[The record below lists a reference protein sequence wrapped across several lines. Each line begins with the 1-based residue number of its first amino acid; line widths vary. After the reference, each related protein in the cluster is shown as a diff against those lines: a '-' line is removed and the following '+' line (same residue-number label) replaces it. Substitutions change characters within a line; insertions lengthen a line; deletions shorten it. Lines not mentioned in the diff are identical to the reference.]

1 MLRLET
7 FGGLRLTDAAGGLV
21 ATPRRRLALLALLA
35 SAGERGLTR
44 DKLVGV
50 LWPES
55 PGENA
60 RHALEQLLYS
70 LRRQFPEE
78 VVLGPDPLRL
88 NPAVITSDVAEFQH
102 ALTHGAL
109 SAAAGLH
116 RGPFLDG
123 FFLSDAPEFEQW
135 VEAERARLA
144 SEHAGALYR
153 LAKDAGSAEHHTV
166 EIDWW
171 RRLATL
177 DPLSER
183 TALGLAQ
190 ALARAGDWAGALHHA
205 KAYEALVR
213 QELAVPPTPQV
224 TAFIERI
231 RAEHERNARPA
242 AVGLRAPDTPAERYR
257 IERELGHSALAT
269 VFLAHDLKHDRL
281 VALKLLRPEVASATE
296 TKRFLREI
304 SILAGLHHP
313 HILHLYDS
321 GMLALA
327 GRPAAPFFVMPYV
340 RGESLRARLAREV
353 QLPLASALQ
362 IACEVADALAYAHG
376 EGVVHRDIKPE
387 NILLQ
392 EGHALVA
399 DFGIARALGSAG
411 GERLSLS
418 GVTLGTPGYMSPEQA
433 GAAQLDG
440 RSDIYSLACV
450 LYEMLAG
457 EPPFTGR
464 TAQIVLA
471 RQAADPV
478 PALRTVCPTVP
489 ASVERAVMRALAKTP
504 AERFATAAEF
514 ASALANR

>member
-7 FGGLRLTDAAGGLV
+7 FGGLRLTNAAGGQV
-21 ATPRRRLALLALLA
+21 TTARRRLALLALLA

-44 DKLVGV
+44 DKLVGF

-60 RHALEQLLYS
+60 KHALEQLLYS
-70 LRRQFPEE
+70 VRRQCPEE
-78 VVLGPDPLRL
+78 LVLGPDPLRL
-88 NPAVITSDVAEFQH
+88 NPAVITSDVAEFQR
-102 ALTHGAL
+102 ALAQGAP
-109 SAAAGLH
+109 AAAAELH

-144 SEHAGALYR
+144 AEHAGALYR
-153 LAKDAGSAEHHTV
+153 LAKDAGGAEHHTV

-171 RRLATL
+171 RRLAAL

-183 TALGLAQ
+183 TALGLAR

-213 QELAVPPTPQV
+213 EELAVPPTPEV
-224 TAFIERI
+224 TAFVERI
-231 RAEHERNARPA
+231 RAEHARNAQPA
-242 AVGLRAPDTPAERYR
+242 ALAVRAPDTPAERYR
-257 IERELGHSALAT
+257 IERELGRGVMAT
-269 VFLAHDLKHDRL
+269 VFLARDLKHDRL
-281 VALKLLRPEVASATE
+281 VALKLLRPELASATE

-304 SILAGLHHP
+304 TILAGLHHP
-313 HILHLYDS
+313 NILQLYDS

-327 GRPAAPFFVMPYV
+327 GRPATPYFVMPYV
-340 RGESLRARLAREV
+340 RGESLRVRMVREV
-353 QLPLASALQ
+353 RLPVASALHV
-362 IACEVADALAYAHG
+362 ACEVADALAYAHG

-392 EGHALVA
+392 GGHALVA
-399 DFGIARALGSAG
+399 DFGIAHALDAAG

-433 GAAQLDG
+433 AGVAQLDG

-471 RQAADPV
+471 RQAAAPV
-478 PALRTVCPTVP
+478 PALRHCRRVRVGARVSP
-489 ASVERAVMRALAKTP
+489 MI
-504 AERFATAAEF
+504 AA
-514 ASALANR
+514 R